1 MEKKDV
7 IEFFDRCAPAW
18 DAEMVKSDKIINAIL
33 DNAEVGPG
41 MDILDVGCG
50 TGVMFPYYLERGAA
64 SVTGV
69 DISPKMAQIAG
80 EKYAG
85 NSAVRV
91 ICADV
96 EEFSFDRKFDAV
108 VVYNAFPHFP
118 EPKRLIK
125 TLAALLK
132 EGGRL
137 TVAHGASR
145 EAIDGHHQGSAS
157 GVSNGLMSAESL
169 RALFAPWLQVEVVI
183 SNDRMYQVSGVK
195 REKTGHTH
203 THGGF
208 AHTHAHGE
216 DVQTHSHGEAG
227 QGTPME
233 ELLALMKFMIGHND
247 AHAQEL
253 AELAD
258 RLQTA
263 GKRRAYQRIMDAVAD
278 FDMANAQLDA
288 VLRELS
294 EETE

>member
-216 DVQTHSHGEAG
+216 DVQTHTHGEAG

>member
-96 EEFSFDRKFDAV
+96 EEFSFDRRFDAV

-216 DVQTHSHGEAG
+216 DVHTHSHGEAG
-227 QGTPME
+227 QGAPME

-288 VLRELS
+288 VARELS

>member
-7 IEFFDRCAPAW
+7 IEFFDRCAPTW
-18 DAEMVKSDKIINAIL
+18 DAEMVKSDRIINAIL
-33 DNAEVGPG
+33 DNAEIGPG
-41 MDILDVGCG
+41 MDILDVACG

-80 EKYAG
+80 AKYTG
-85 NSAVRV
+85 NSAVAV
-91 ICADV
+91 VCGDV
-96 EEFSFDRKFDAV
+96 EEISFDRKFDAV

-118 EPKRLIK
+118 DPKRLIK
-125 TLAALLK
+125 TLASLLK

-157 GVSNGLMSAESL
+157 SVSNGLISAESL
-169 RALFAPWLQVEVVI
+169 RALFAKWLQEEVVI

-195 REKTGHTH
+195 REHPGHAHGETGHTH
-203 THGGF
+203 
-208 AHTHAHGE
+208 A
-216 DVQTHSHGEAG
+216 EAG

-233 ELLALMKFMIGHND
+233 ELLALMRFMISHNE

-258 RLQTA
+258 QLQTA
-263 GKRRAYQRIMDAVAD
+263 GKSRAYQRIMDAVAD

-288 VLRELS
+288 VARELS

>member
-208 AHTHAHGE
+208 AQTHAHGE
-216 DVQTHSHGEAG
+216 DVHTHSHGEAG
-227 QGTPME
+227 QGAPME

>member
-216 DVQTHSHGEAG
+216 DVHTHSHGEAG
-227 QGTPME
+227 QGAPME

>member
-216 DVQTHSHGEAG
+216 DVQTHTHGEAG
-227 QGTPME
+227 QGAPME

>member
-216 DVQTHSHGEAG
+216 DVHTHSHGEAG

-288 VLRELS
+288 VARELS

>member
-7 IEFFDRCAPAW
+7 IEFFDRCAPTW
-18 DAEMVKSDKIINAIL
+18 DAEMVKSDRIINAIL
-33 DNAEVGPG
+33 DNAEIGPG
-41 MDILDVGCG
+41 MDILDVACG

-85 NSAVRV
+85 NSAVEV
-91 ICADV
+91 VCGDV
-96 EEFSFDRKFDAV
+96 EEISFDRKFDAV

-125 TLAALLK
+125 RLASLLK

-157 GVSNGLMSAESL
+157 AVSNGLMSAESL
-169 RALFAPWLQVEVVI
+169 KALFAPWLQVEVVI

-195 REKTGHTH
+195 REHPGHTH
-203 THGGF
+203 GEAG
-208 AHTHAHGE
+208 HTHA
-216 DVQTHSHGEAG
+216 EAG

-233 ELLALMKFMIGHND
+233 ELLALMRFMISHND

-258 RLQTA
+258 QLQTA

-288 VLRELS
+288 VARELS

>member
-203 THGGF
+203 TYGGF

-216 DVQTHSHGEAG
+216 DVQTHTHGEAG
-227 QGTPME
+227 QGAPME

-288 VLRELS
+288 VARELS